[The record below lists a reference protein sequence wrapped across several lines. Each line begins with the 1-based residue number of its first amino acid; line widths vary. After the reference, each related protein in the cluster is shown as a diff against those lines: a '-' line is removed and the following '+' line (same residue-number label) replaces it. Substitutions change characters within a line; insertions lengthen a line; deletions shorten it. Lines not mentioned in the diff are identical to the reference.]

1 MKNQIINRLKVLSL
15 LLIKMLMLNSKFI
28 MLFQKFIL
36 LVKLLVISKKV
47 FLNDKIT
54 CLCHFSQYQIDV
66 KSIFLNEMISE
77 LVYVE
82 QPSSFEDLKRPNHV
96 YKLSKTLYG
105 FKQAPHTWY
114 ESLQDFIVSKG
125 FKVGKVDTTLFT
137 KKIEDDLFICQ
148 IYVDDIIIG
157 STNQKF
163 CDMMSQNFEMS
174 MIGELSFFLGLQVKQ
189 PKDETFIC
197 QSKYVNDLL
206 NRFGMDNSK
215 SIKTPMAIN
224 DHLDIDER
232 GNLVD
237 LKLYR
242 SIIGSLLYLTASRPD
257 IMFSICMCARFQVSP
272 KECHMMIVKRILRL
286 LWFMISIESRG
297 GRVIERSMITH
308 ETQGFLDRFRPPGG

>member
-1 MKNQIINRLKVLSL
+1 
-15 LLIKMLMLNSKFI
+15 
-28 MLFQKFIL
+28 
-36 LVKLLVISKKV
+36 
-47 FLNDKIT
+47 
-54 CLCHFSQYQIDV
+54 
-66 KSIFLNEMISE
+66 
-77 LVYVE
+77 
-82 QPSSFEDLKRPNHV
+82 
-96 YKLSKTLYG
+96 
-105 FKQAPHTWY
+105 
-114 ESLQDFIVSKG
+114 
-125 FKVGKVDTTLFT
+125 
-137 KKIEDDLFICQ
+137 
-148 IYVDDIIIG
+148 
-157 STNQKF
+157 
-163 CDMMSQNFEMS
+163 

-232 GNLVD
+232 GNPVD

-272 KECHMMIVKRILRL
+272 KECHMMIVKIILRL